1 MKDSKALKVQTSAGL
16 LMVILLSVSLTTG
29 CQTIQYESRFMKKT
43 QAKGISY
50 NVSAAELRLQL
61 DDLAG
66 VFSGSIE
73 QAADQIIA
81 EPADKEIKRHALL
94 WKINA
99 IPTAYRALFQPD
111 PAVALIDTLAFSMQ
125 MVTYFERGPGKDDFG
140 QWHLIA
146 LDASRRLEKKVMEHV
161 ERARTDKNIK
171 PLQDEIQTW
180 VLENPI
186 ERDFIYRNSVVPIL
200 GSLIGEREMGA
211 LEKVGSLALSVE
223 ELAYQ
228 LIVYMNLLTKQA
240 RWQAEL
246 VMKGTLDEPGIQDGL
261 VALNDLGSFAKR
273 MTPMVAQAP
282 DLVARERETILEALR
297 QERIEVLANIDRQRI
312 ETLVYLTRERIAVTD
327 DLKSERRT
335 VMDILQSEREAIL
348 QAIDEQRIATL
359 IEIESAGNLIIENSL
374 KQFEQL
380 IDYFFIRVLQ
390 LLVGILLCGVVA
402 AVIVFGLKRK
412 RKTAVGET

>member
-1 MKDSKALKVQTSAGL
+1 RV
-16 LMVILLSVSLTTG
+16 
-29 CQTIQYESRFMKKT
+29 
-43 QAKGISY
+43 
-50 NVSAAELRLQL
+50 
-61 DDLAG
+61 
-66 VFSGSIE
+66 
-73 QAADQIIA
+73 
-81 EPADKEIKRHALL
+81 
-94 WKINA
+94 
-99 IPTAYRALFQPD
+99 
-111 PAVALIDTLAFSMQ
+111 
-125 MVTYFERGPGKDDFG
+125 
-140 QWHLIA
+140 
-146 LDASRRLEKKVMEHV
+146 EKKVMEHV

-297 QERIEVLANIDRQRI
+297 
-312 ETLVYLTRERIAVTD
+312 
-327 DLKSERRT
+327 
-335 VMDILQSEREAIL
+335 
-348 QAIDEQRIATL
+348 
-359 IEIESAGNLIIENSL
+359 
-374 KQFEQL
+374 
-380 IDYFFIRVLQ
+380 
-390 LLVGILLCGVVA
+390 
-402 AVIVFGLKRK
+402 
-412 RKTAVGET
+412 